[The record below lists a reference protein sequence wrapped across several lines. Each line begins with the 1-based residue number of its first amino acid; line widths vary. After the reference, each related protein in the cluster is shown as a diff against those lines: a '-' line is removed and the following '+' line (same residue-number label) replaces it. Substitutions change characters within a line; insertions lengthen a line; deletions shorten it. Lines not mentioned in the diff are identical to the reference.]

1 MFIADIGGKM
11 AKLLKE
17 LVKVIEKK
25 VLNMNCKK
33 QNNCLSARVTSQY
46 ANNESEL
53 LKSSKYENVN
63 IWDMF

>member
-1 MFIADIGGKM
+1 M

-33 QNNCLSARVTSQY
+33 QNNCLSVTSQY
-46 ANNESEL
+46 ANSESEL

>member
-1 MFIADIGGKM
+1 MFIVDIGGKM

-33 QNNCLSARVTSQY
+33 QNNCLSVTSQY
-46 ANNESEL
+46 ANSESEL